1 MNAKMSGLDALG
13 SVEHIATFH
22 ALPRRPAFGSRR
34 PILTRALFSKKQ
46 KQAAPSKLKDTPC
59 VSSFLY
65 LAAVPKKP
73 VTFPM
78 DHQSTLLIEFYTSIF
93 LYSEI

>member
-46 KQAAPSKLKDTPC
+46 KQAAPSKVKDTPC
-59 VSSFLY
+59 VFFISLPGRCSQEACDVPNGPSKHLAHRFLY
-65 LAAVPKKP
+65 FNLP
-73 VTFPM
+73 
-78 DHQSTLLIEFYTSIF
+78 I
-93 LYSEI
+93 